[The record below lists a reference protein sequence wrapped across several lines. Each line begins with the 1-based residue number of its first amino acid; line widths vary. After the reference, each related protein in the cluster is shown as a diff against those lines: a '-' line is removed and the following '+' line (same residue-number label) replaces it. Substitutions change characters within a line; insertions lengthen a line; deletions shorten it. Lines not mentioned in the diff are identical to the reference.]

1 MEMNFIRRG
10 SGRPLLLV
18 HGIGGSWRSWQTIL
32 EGLAQEREVI
42 AVDLPGFGDT
52 PPLSGPVTIG
62 TLADALTDFLHQHD
76 LLGID
81 AVGSSM
87 GARLV
92 LELARRGGVVGAV
105 VSLDPGGFWQ
115 GWETPFFYHTGNV
128 VINLVRA
135 LQPVMPALAGNVV
148 TRTLLLAQ
156 YSAHPWQVPG
166 HVALDE
172 LRTYAQAKSFDELL
186 YELAYGEVQQG
197 APRGSIVAPLVIGWG
212 RQDRVCF
219 SSQAQVAL
227 EKFPDARLYWFDNC
241 GHLPQ
246 WDQPAEATR
255 LILAATSGQP
265 FLNEE
270 IAQAALAPATDQPVP
285 KLAIVA
291 GVAALVAGGVWLLLR
306 KPSSEA

>member
-10 SGRPLLLV
+10 TGPPVLLL

-32 EGLAQEREVI
+32 DGLAQQREVI
-42 AVDLPGFGDT
+42 AVDLPGFGAT
-52 PPLSGPVTIG
+52 PPLSGPVTIA
-62 TLADALTDFLHQHD
+62 TLADAVTEFLRARN

-92 LELARRGGVVGAV
+92 LELARRGGVLGTV

-115 GWETPFFYHTGNV
+115 GWEIPFFYYTGHV

-135 LQPVMPALAGNVV
+135 LQPVMPALTNNVV

-166 HVALDE
+166 PVALDE
-172 LRTYAQAKSFDELL
+172 LRTYAQGPSFDELL
-186 YELAYGEVQQG
+186 HDLAYGEVQQG
-197 APRGSIVAPLVIGWG
+197 APKGSITAPLVIGWG
-212 RQDRVCF
+212 RQDRVCLTN
-219 SSQAQVAL
+219 QAQVAL

-255 LILAATSGQP
+255 LILAALSGQP
-265 FLNEE
+265 FQDGD
-270 IAQAALAPATDQPVP
+270 IARPMPVVATKAVP
-285 KLAIVA
+285 TVAVAA
-291 GVAALVAGGVWLLLR
+291 GVAALVAGGAWLLLR
-306 KPSSEA
+306 KARG